1 PARRQ
6 AARPHR
12 GRRLRS
18 LLEASRG
25 GRARIEGRTRRRSRR
40 PRDQRRGGRLLTRR
54 LCPRGQPAARAL
66 QAIGRRRDGRR
77 RRGAARGAPRPLRR
91 IARAGRAP
99 PGHRADPRR
108 GAGARRREG
117 RGGRRAGAPHVLPG
131 DPARSQAPRRHD
143 PGEPR
148 AAPHEARVHGRGRR
162 GPGRMAAGTRFIAR
176 PARGTSAVVSPRP
189 TALLLLALAL
199 GACATP
205 SWVPG
210 LGRKKDEAKAPL
222 VAAAPREAEPPTVE
236 KAVEPRPPA
245 LLDASVTDRVIAVV
259 NNDAI
264 TLAELQEAIAVYR
277 HENQQAPEPTDEL
290 VQQFLRRM
298 IESRL
303 QLQEAERDK
312 IVVDEPEVEE
322 ELAERIKKVNVK
334 SREEF
339 ERLIKAQGLTLE
351 AVKRRMRDGI
361 KVSRLIRRKVTARVS
376 VTDAEIAKYL
386 EANRQKLETGLS
398 YHARH
403 ILLVPEGAD

>member
-1 PARRQ
+1 
-6 AARPHR
+6 
-12 GRRLRS
+12 
-18 LLEASRG
+18 
-25 GRARIEGRTRRRSRR
+25 
-40 PRDQRRGGRLLTRR
+40 
-54 LCPRGQPAARAL
+54 
-66 QAIGRRRDGRR
+66 
-77 RRGAARGAPRPLRR
+77 
-91 IARAGRAP
+91 
-99 PGHRADPRR
+99 
-108 GAGARRREG
+108 
-117 RGGRRAGAPHVLPG
+117 
-131 DPARSQAPRRHD
+131 
-143 PGEPR
+143 
-148 AAPHEARVHGRGRR
+148 
-162 GPGRMAAGTRFIAR
+162 M
-176 PARGTSAVVSPRP
+176 SPRP

-205 SWVPG
+205 SGGPG
-210 LGRKKDEAKAPL
+210 LGTKTDEPKGPP
-222 VAAAPREAEPPTVE
+222 VAAAPKEAEPPKVE
-236 KAVEPRPPA
+236 TAAEPRPPA
-245 LLDASVTDRVIAVV
+245 SLDASVTDRVIAVV

-277 HENQQAPEPTDEL
+277 YENQQAPEPTDEL

-351 AVKRRMRDGI
+351 AVKKRMRDGI

-403 ILLVPEGAD
+403 ILLVPEGADTEAGWEAARIKAELLRTQLRQGADFVELARQHSRDASAKDGGDLGTLKRGELAQDVETQILALQPGEISKPYRSQLGYHVFRLESKEGLEGEALVRAQAQIREILFREKYEVRLDAWLKELKQRAIIEVRL

>member
-1 PARRQ
+1 
-6 AARPHR
+6 
-12 GRRLRS
+12 
-18 LLEASRG
+18 
-25 GRARIEGRTRRRSRR
+25 
-40 PRDQRRGGRLLTRR
+40 
-54 LCPRGQPAARAL
+54 
-66 QAIGRRRDGRR
+66 
-77 RRGAARGAPRPLRR
+77 
-91 IARAGRAP
+91 
-99 PGHRADPRR
+99 
-108 GAGARRREG
+108 
-117 RGGRRAGAPHVLPG
+117 
-131 DPARSQAPRRHD
+131 
-143 PGEPR
+143 
-148 AAPHEARVHGRGRR
+148 
-162 GPGRMAAGTRFIAR
+162 MAAGTRFIAR
-176 PARGTSAVVSPRP
+176 PARGTSAVVSPRL

-264 TLAELQEAIAVYR
+264 TLAELQEAIAAYR
-277 HENQQAPEPTDEL
+277 YENQQAPEPTDEL

-351 AVKRRMRDGI
+351 AVKKRMRDGI

-403 ILLVPEGAD
+403 ILLVPEGADTEAGWEAARIKAELLRTQLRQGADFVELARQHSRDASAKDGGDLGTLKRGELAQDVETQILALQPGEISKPYRSQLGYHVFRLESKEGLEGEALVRAQAQIREILFREKYEVRLDAWLKELKQRAIIEVRL

>member
-1 PARRQ
+1 MS
-6 AARPHR
+6 
-12 GRRLRS
+12 RRL
-18 LLEASRG
+18 
-25 GRARIEGRTRRRSRR
+25 T
-40 PRDQRRGGRLLTRR
+40 
-54 LCPRGQPAARAL
+54 
-66 QAIGRRRDGRR
+66 
-77 RRGAARGAPRPLRR
+77 
-91 IARAGRAP
+91 
-99 PGHRADPRR
+99 
-108 GAGARRREG
+108 
-117 RGGRRAGAPHVLPG
+117 
-131 DPARSQAPRRHD
+131 
-143 PGEPR
+143 
-148 AAPHEARVHGRGRR
+148 
-162 GPGRMAAGTRFIAR
+162 
-176 PARGTSAVVSPRP
+176 AVG
-189 TALLLLALAL
+189 LLALAL

-210 LGRKKDEAKAPL
+210 LGKKKGEPKGPP
-222 VAAAPREAEPPTVE
+222 VAAAPREAEPPRAE
-236 KAVEPRPPA
+236 RPAEPRPPA
-245 LLDASVTDRVIAVV
+245 SLDASVTDRVIAVV

-277 HENQQAPEPTDEL
+277 YENQQAPEPSDEL

-351 AVKRRMRDGI
+351 SVKKRMRDGI

-386 EANRQKLETGLS
+386 EANRQKLETGLG

-403 ILLVPEGAD
+403 ILLVPEGTDAEAWEAARIKAELLRTQLRQGADFVELARQHSKDASAKDGGDLGTLKRGELAQDVESQILALQPGEVSRPYRSQLGYHVFRLESKEGLEGEALVRAQAQIREILFREKYEARLDAWLKELKQRAIIEVRL

>member
-1 PARRQ
+1 
-6 AARPHR
+6 
-12 GRRLRS
+12 
-18 LLEASRG
+18 
-25 GRARIEGRTRRRSRR
+25 
-40 PRDQRRGGRLLTRR
+40 
-54 LCPRGQPAARAL
+54 
-66 QAIGRRRDGRR
+66 
-77 RRGAARGAPRPLRR
+77 
-91 IARAGRAP
+91 
-99 PGHRADPRR
+99 
-108 GAGARRREG
+108 
-117 RGGRRAGAPHVLPG
+117 
-131 DPARSQAPRRHD
+131 
-143 PGEPR
+143 
-148 AAPHEARVHGRGRR
+148 
-162 GPGRMAAGTRFIAR
+162 MAAGTRFIAR

-245 LLDASVTDRVIAVV
+245 SLDASVTDRVIAVV

-351 AVKRRMRDGI
+351 ALKKRMRDGI

-403 ILLVPEGAD
+403 ILLVPEGADTEAGWEAARIKAELLRTQLRQGADFVELARQHSRDASAKDGGDLGTLKRGELAQDVETQILALQPGEISKPYRSQLGYHVFRLESKEGLEGEALVRAQAQIREILFREKYEVRLDAWLKELKQRAIIEVRL

>member
-1 PARRQ
+1 
-6 AARPHR
+6 
-12 GRRLRS
+12 
-18 LLEASRG
+18 
-25 GRARIEGRTRRRSRR
+25 
-40 PRDQRRGGRLLTRR
+40 
-54 LCPRGQPAARAL
+54 
-66 QAIGRRRDGRR
+66 
-77 RRGAARGAPRPLRR
+77 
-91 IARAGRAP
+91 
-99 PGHRADPRR
+99 
-108 GAGARRREG
+108 
-117 RGGRRAGAPHVLPG
+117 
-131 DPARSQAPRRHD
+131 
-143 PGEPR
+143 
-148 AAPHEARVHGRGRR
+148 
-162 GPGRMAAGTRFIAR
+162 M
-176 PARGTSAVVSPRP
+176 SPRL

-222 VAAAPREAEPPTVE
+222 VAAAPREAEPPKVE

-245 LLDASVTDRVIAVV
+245 SLDASVTDRVIAVV

-277 HENQQAPEPTDEL
+277 YENQQAPEPTDEL

-351 AVKRRMRDGI
+351 AVKKRMRDGI

-403 ILLVPEGAD
+403 ILLVPEGADTEAGWEAARIKAELLRTQLRQGADFVELARQHSRDASAKDGGDLGTLKRGELAQDVETQILALQPGEISKPYRSQLGYHVFRLESKEGLEGEALVRAQAQIREILFREKYEVRLDAWLKELKQRAIIEVRL